1 MLRGEAGTAPRRNED
16 RGGGPRAT
24 PLVCVALAPA
34 FALGCVLAAPAVAQS
49 TDAGRE
55 HFAFTGRLHWDAA
68 GYRRA
73 AGEAGGG
80 AVETRTLLRR
90 ARLGARGAAGRF
102 SWLFVVDADAAG
114 GGPARAVEIEDAA
127 VHYSPSDRLRLGVG
141 RMKIPVTFQESAS
154 SNDMAFIERP
164 LPVDAFTD
172 GTLGP
177 RVTNAQVWIHGRNH
191 LVEAAVHLARH
202 AGRAPGDD
210 APAKALG
217 VTGRVAFAPVLTA
230 TSALHVGGWVDR
242 SGGPVGEARWGYGSE
257 LDAADVPAL
266 TGRRPDGRLRA
277 LVHGGLEAAWLD
289 GPFWAQAEVMG
300 GRFGRADGT
309 GHAAA
314 GWYAQVG
321 YLAGGARRYDV
332 REGTWSPTAVGHAVA
347 AGGTGAL
354 EIALRYSTV
363 DFGEPASPTG
373 TRPEGDTGHAGR
385 QANVTAGVNW
395 YLTRRSRLMFNAIRV
410 DLDGAFGLGRGSAAD
425 GMSVPY
431 AVPVTATFRIYGV
444 RWQYR
449 W

>member
-1 MLRGEAGTAPRRNED
+1 MRRGEAGTVPRRRED
-16 RGGGPRAT
+16 RGGRPPAT
-24 PLVCVALAPA
+24 APA
-34 FALGCVLAAPAVAQS
+34 RGGLALALGCALAAPALAQPP
-49 TDAGRE
+49 DAGRD

-68 GYRRA
+68 VYRRA
-73 AGEAGGG
+73 AGDAGGG

-102 SWLFVVDADAAG
+102 SWLFVVDADADS
-114 GGPARAVEIEDAA
+114 GGPAGAVEIEDAA

-177 RVTNAQVWIHGRNH
+177 RVTNAQVWIYGRNH
-191 LVEAAVHLARH
+191 LVEAAVHLARD
-202 AGRAPGDD
+202 AGRAPRDG

-277 LVHGGLEAAWLD
+277 PVHGGLEAAWLD
-289 GPFWAQAEVMG
+289 GPFWAQAEVMA
-300 GRFGRADGT
+300 GRFGRADRAGY
-309 GHAAA
+309 AAG

-321 YLAGGARRYDV
+321 YVAGGARRYDM
-332 REGTWSPTAVGHAVA
+332 REGTWSPTAVGSAVP
-347 AGGTGAL
+347 AGGAGAL
-354 EIALRYSTV
+354 ELALRYSTV

-410 DLDGAFGLGRGSAAD
+410 DLDNAFGRDRASGVVGRAPA
-425 GMSVPY
+425 PY

>member
-1 MLRGEAGTAPRRNED
+1 MRVGL
-16 RGGGPRAT
+16 
-24 PLVCVALAPA
+24 AL
-34 FALGCVLAAPAVAQS
+34 ALGCALAAPAVAQS
-49 TDAGRE
+49 TGAGRE

-68 GYRRA
+68 VYRRGA
-73 AGEAGGG
+73 AGAGGG
-80 AVETRTLLRR
+80 PVETRTLLRR

-114 GGPARAVEIEDAA
+114 GSPARAVEIEDAA

-177 RVTNAQVWIHGRNH
+177 RVTNAQVWMHGRNH
-191 LVEAAVHLARH
+191 LVEAAVHLARA

-210 APAKALG
+210 AAAKAVGL
-217 VTGRVAFAPVLTA
+217 TGRVAFAPVLTA
-230 TSALHVGGWVDR
+230 TSVLHVGGWVDR

-300 GRFGRADGT
+300 GRFDRGDRT
-309 GHAAA
+309 GYAAG

-321 YLAGGARRYDV
+321 YVAGGARRYDMQ
-332 REGTWSPTAVGHAVA
+332 EGAWSPTAVGSAVA
-347 AGGTGAL
+347 AGGTGAV
-354 EIALRYSTV
+354 EVALRYSTV
-363 DFGEPASPTG
+363 DFGEPAGPAG

-395 YLTRRSRLMFNAIRV
+395 YLTRHSRLMFNAIRV
-410 DLDGAFGLGRGSAAD
+410 DLDGAFDRGRGSAVLD
-425 GMSVPY
+425 GMPAPY